1 MKNKKIILEIIII
14 PLFISYLFYQL
25 LDTMN
30 DIKILSIIILCL
42 CNLELFIKYIK
53 EVKIYKDKKN
63 IYKVIFIVFN
73 FINLFISFLTI
84 YKNINILYFI
94 ICLSITM
101 VYFLIS
107 GIQNIIK
114 ISKIDNKLYSYTKK
128 SLISLLMFFIC
139 LAFLI
144 KII

>member
-30 DIKILSIIILCL
+30 DIKILCIIILCL

-63 IYKVIFIVFN
+63 IYKVMFIVFN
-73 FINLFISFLTI
+73 FISLFISFLTI